1 MFSKPSS
8 PTPRAE
14 KVWVRSAD
22 MRSPF
27 RIVMGS
33 MLCALLTSLTTLLR
47 AVSITSTSCS
57 GTCLNLDKSCGTAQT
72 WIASYNQ
79 AGGPIAHYLYSRA
92 RKQARL
98 LFVDRPGLKDYKL
111 ADMEGFVITARDGE
125 DIPCYLSLPPSQV
138 LSLLLLTLLRWI
150 ALTSWIMTSSQAEI
164 RHPLKIML
172 VADVSLDI
180 LPVIGYTSP
189 ATSPCPP
196 HWC

>member
-1 MFSKPSS
+1 MAMCP
-8 PTPRAE
+8 
-14 KVWVRSAD
+14 
-22 MRSPF
+22 MQ
-27 RIVMGS
+27 
-33 MLCALLTSLTTLLR
+33 CAVYTGLTTLLR
-47 AVSITSTSCS
+47 AVSNTSSTCS
-57 GTCLNLDKSCGTAQT
+57 ELCLNPDKSCGAAQT

-150 ALTSWIMTSSQAEI
+150 ALTSWIMTSFQAET
-164 RHPLKIML
+164 RYPPKIMIVASCPSEGL
-172 VADVSLDI
+172 VCDWEEI
-180 LPVIGYTSP
+180 
-189 ATSPCPP
+189 PCYLSCHPP
-196 HWC
+196 RC